1 VRVEIA
7 GYRPAPDALRERVV
21 LVTGA
26 GAGIGRAV
34 ARDLARAGATVG
46 LLGRTLK
53 NLESV
58 YDEIVAAGGPKPAL
72 LPLDLERALA
82 QDYDRLAAAV
92 SAEFGRLDGLIHCA
106 AILGSRTPIE
116 HYDVPTWCRVL
127 HVNLTAGFVVTQVLL
142 PELAKSADPSI
153 VFTTSSVGHRGRAY
167 WGAYAASKFGTEGL
181 AQVLADEL
189 EGKMRVNLV
198 NPGPVRTNMRAVAY
212 PAEDRATLAA
222 PEDVTGPYL
231 YLVGPD
237 SRGITGQRF
246 DCQPPR
252 SAPPPQPARSAPG

>member
-1 VRVEIA
+1 VTADITR
-7 GYRPAPDALRERVV
+7 YRPAPGALRERVV

-26 GAGIGRAV
+26 GGGIGRAV

-46 LLGRTLK
+46 LLGRTPNK
-53 NLESV
+53 LEST
-58 YDEIVAAGGPKPAL
+58 YDEIVKTGGPKPAL
-72 LPLDLERALA
+72 LPFDLERALA

-92 SAEFGRLDGLIHCA
+92 GREFGRLDGLIHCA

-127 HVNLTAGFVVTQVLL
+127 HINLTAGFVVTQVLL
-142 PELAKSADPSI
+142 PQLAQSADPCI

-167 WGAYAASKFGTEGL
+167 WGAYSASKFGTEGL

-212 PAEDRATLAA
+212 PAEDRSTLAA

-237 SRGITGQRF
+237 SRGVTGQRF
-246 DCQPPR
+246 DCQPQR
-252 SAPPPQPARSAPG
+252 SGTPPQPPRAASG